1 MSVGVAGRT
10 PLRREI
16 GGTLG
21 KGFSEVEN
29 QLGHGRGVVLR
40 PFRPRKGDSQVFVVA
55 WGFSPWFS
63 RRSVNPFL
71 DNLFWRRFS
80 AKLRF
85 F

>member
-40 PFRPRKGDSQVFVVA
+40 PFRPRKGDSHGFGVS

-63 RRSVNPFL
+63 PCLRKPFL
-71 DNLFWRRFS
+71 PDIFCRPNFP
-80 AKLRF
+80 
-85 F
+85 